1 MTKLKR
7 QNWFYFATLIF
18 AISLPFSIAFI
29 SISIGL
35 LLFTAAIQ
43 INPKE
48 IGLRIAE
55 RKDLLFVIGVF
66 GVYLLW
72 LVFTNDWE
80 WAVYDLRKNVTYL
93 VLPVA
98 FVLAPELKESQL
110 KSILYTFAVAVGLSS
125 VITLITY
132 YTNNDGT
139 ILTAQQ
145 YGFMH
150 HIRFS
155 LEIIFAMTILID
167 GYGRN
172 YKNLSLYI
180 KFGILALL
188 IILFSFLLWHQSLT
202 GLFTLMGTAL
212 VALVLWLV
220 HQKNRRIKIVTSV
233 VFLILIL
240 LPIVYVSYA
249 IYKFYSVEEVSIDQL
264 DKYTSEGNTY
274 RHDFN
279 NKMIE
284 NGHYVWLY
292 VCDKELKEEWNK
304 RSELKYGQVDQHGYL
319 VEYTL
324 IRYLTSKNLRK
335 DAEGVKS
342 LSDDDVKNIENGISN
357 YVLANRSL
365 SIYPRIYVSIW
376 ELDMYFKTGVANH
389 KSLAQ
394 RIEYTK
400 AAFSIIGDNLWLGVG
415 TGNWKKAY
423 REYYIQNKTQMAPAR
438 YGNVH
443 NQYLNYIVKFG
454 IIGFLLI
461 MFFIFYPV
469 IKTKAYRNHLFFLF
483 LAMMMIGNL
492 GDANFETHTGANF
505 LMFFYCLF
513 MVPKSVE

>member
-1 MTKLKR
+1 MTKLKQ

-18 AISLPFSIAFI
+18 AVSLPFSIAFI

-48 IGLRIAE
+48 IRIRIAE

-72 LVFTNDWE
+72 LVFTNDWK
-80 WAVYDLRKNVTYL
+80 WAVYDLRKNATYL
-93 VLPVA
+93 ALPVA
-98 FVLAPELKESQL
+98 FVLAPKLTEMQH
-110 KSILYTFAVAVGLSS
+110 KSILYTFSVAVGLSS

-132 YTNNDGT
+132 YTNNDGS
-139 ILTAQQ
+139 ILSAQS

-155 LEIIFAMTILID
+155 LEIIFAMIILID
-167 GYGRN
+167 GYRLN
-172 YKNLSLYI
+172 YKQTPLYI
-180 KFGILALL
+180 KLGILVLL

-202 GLFTLMGTAL
+202 GLVTLMGTAVVTL
-212 VALVLWLV
+212 ILWLAY
-220 HQKNRRIKIVTSV
+220 QKNRRIKIITSV
-233 VFLILIL
+233 VFLFLIL
-240 LPIVYVSYA
+240 VPIFYVSYA
-249 IYKFYSVEEVSIDQL
+249 VYKFYPKEEVNIDKL
-264 DKYTSEGNTY
+264 DKYTREGNAY
-274 RHDFN
+274 KHDLS

-292 VCDKELKEEWNK
+292 VCNKELKEEWDK
-304 RSELKYGQVDQHGYL
+304 RSVLKYGQKDQYGYL

-324 IRYLTSKNLRK
+324 IRYLTSKGLRK
-335 DAEGVKS
+335 DAEGVKA

-357 YVLANRSL
+357 YVLADRSL

-376 ELDMYFKTGVANH
+376 ELDMYFNTGVANH
-389 KSLAQ
+389 KSIAQ
-394 RIEYTK
+394 RIEYTR
-400 AAFSIIGDNLWLGVG
+400 AAFSIIGNNLWFGVG

-423 REYYIQNKTQMAPAR
+423 RDYYVQNKTKMAPAR

-443 NQYLNYIVKFG
+443 NQYLNYMVKFG
-454 IIGFLLI
+454 VIGFLLI
-461 MFFIFYPV
+461 MFFLIYPV
-469 IKTKAYRNHLFFLF
+469 IKTKAYRDYLFFLF

-492 GDANFETHTGANF
+492 GDANFETHTGSNF

-513 MVPKSVE
+513 MVPRSVK